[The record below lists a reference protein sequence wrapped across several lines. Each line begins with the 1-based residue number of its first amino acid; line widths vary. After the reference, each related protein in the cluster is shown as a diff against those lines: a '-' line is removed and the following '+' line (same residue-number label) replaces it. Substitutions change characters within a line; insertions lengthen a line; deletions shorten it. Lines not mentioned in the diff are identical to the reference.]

1 MEKIKQMIKV
11 YDFVLDKETFLYND
25 YARGELERGI
35 QYVLVEV
42 LTNKG
47 AKDLDNLDN
56 LALKKLCTKYKLPV
70 FKDLPLHTGIGN
82 NNRNLLD
89 VLKLCEANVGLYT
102 ARGKK
107 LLLSNSKFKF
117 FCDNEYL
124 ICLKYDRLLFSLA
137 VSEKVS
143 MATAIGKNL
152 NKLTSMELIEAA
164 SLGSEVV
171 MRVR

>member
-11 YDFVLDKETFLYND
+11 YDSVLDKETFLYND
-25 YARGELERGI
+25 YTRGELERGI
-35 QYVLVEV
+35 KYVLIEV
-42 LTNKG
+42 LANKG
-47 AKDLDNLDN
+47 AKNIEELDN
-56 LALKKLCTKYKLPV
+56 LALKKLCIKYKLPV

-102 ARGKK
+102 AKGKK

-117 FCDNEYL
+117 FYDTEHLVCF
-124 ICLKYDRLLFSLA
+124 KYDRLLFSIA
-137 VSEKVS
+137 VSERVQ
-143 MATAIGKNL
+143 MATAIGENL
-152 NKLTSMELIEAA
+152 NKEANMELLEAA

-171 MRVR
+171 MRMR